1 MFIKKSINKIFFT
14 TLIVFITFVVF
25 TFSKTSYDET
35 NSSSASKVNL
45 YTINNDN
52 YVSMTS
58 VFLDGK
64 TLEEKVYNV
73 IEIMITNNNK
83 NALLPSYFK
92 PILPEN
98 TKLISVELE
107 DNILKVVF
115 SKEFLNVSSEQ
126 SNSMIESV
134 LYTLL
139 DFEDVVGIEI
149 YVEDSLLKYVPN
161 TNKTLPTILD
171 SNYGINKSYSL
182 DSNIDIK
189 KINLYY
195 YTKNNDEYY
204 LIPITKYVNDN
215 REKLEIIVE
224 ELSSFLYQDNLI
236 SMLNNDIKL
245 TSYEIKEDIIN
256 LNFTSSFTNL
266 NNNLDTIT
274 KPLLYSIF
282 SNYDVDKIKI
292 NIDGNNFYEKSKKD
306 MSIVFENVLK

>member
-236 SMLNNDIKL
+236 SMLNNDVKL

-306 MSIVFENVLK
+306 IDI

>member
-306 MSIVFENVLK
+306 CE

>member
-306 MSIVFENVLK
+306 IDI